1 MKIYTKTGDR
11 MTTGLLDGTRVSK
24 NDVRLHL
31 LGNMDEL
38 NSYIGLVKSL
48 TQDREQLEE
57 FSLIQR
63 NLMQIMSGVADSAEE
78 PEERLFAFPGEA
90 VSHLEERIDRMEGRI
105 LGTFI
110 CKYY

>member
-38 NSYIGLVKSL
+38 NS
-48 TQDREQLEE
+48 
-57 FSLIQR
+57 
-63 NLMQIMSGVADSAEE
+63 
-78 PEERLFAFPGEA
+78 
-90 VSHLEERIDRMEGRI
+90 
-105 LGTFI
+105 
-110 CKYY
+110 